1 MKPPILGHNTE
12 GSPVSI
18 NIDRLVETRMLI
30 QANSGAGKSWAIRR
44 ILEQTYGRIQHL
56 VIDVEDEFHTLREKF
71 DYVLAGRHGGDCPAD
86 VRSAQL
92 LARRLLELGTS
103 AIIGIYELKAHDRIR
118 FARLFLE
125 SLIDA
130 PRNLWHPVLVVVDE
144 AHMFCPQNGEAESA
158 AAVKDLM
165 TRGRKRGFCGV
176 LAVQRLSKLHKDAA
190 AEANNKLIGRSALDV
205 DMARAADELGFS
217 SKDDKAKLRTLKPG
231 QFFVFGPAISEIVI
245 EVRIGPVETT
255 HPKAGQRAT
264 APVPPPETVRKVLAQ
279 LADLPKEAEQ
289 EAQTAAEL
297 RRRVLELERELRAK
311 PKPEAPMPA
320 KVRRVEVPILKDGHL
335 SRLELAAEKLS
346 KSGESV
352 ITAARE
358 IADALKTLRN
368 GHNRPMPPIPPR
380 PPVTPVK
387 PVIRNERT
395 TDPDAK
401 LTGPEQKILDGLA
414 ELEALG
420 LPNPVRI
427 QVALLANYTHPQSTG
442 FVKALG
448 SLSTKGLITY
458 PTPGTV
464 AMTDSG
470 RDLGNQSERPLS
482 SAELHERVI
491 GLLQPIQGK
500 ILRELIDENGAP
512 IDRAD
517 LAARTGYTHVQ
528 STGFVKAIGRLSS
541 LGLIDYPQPGQIRA
555 RKLLFLEGES

>member
-1 MKPPILGHNTE
+1 MKPPILGNTVE

-158 AAVKDLM
+158 GAVKDLM

-217 SKDDKAKLRTLKPG
+217 SKDDKAKLRTLQPG
-231 QFFVFGPAISEIVI
+231 QFFVFGPAISDVVI

-311 PKPEAPMPA
+311 PKPEAPA
-320 KVRRVEVPILKDGHL
+320 KIERVEVPILKDGPL
-335 SRLELAAEKLS
+335 SRLESAAEKLS
-346 KSGESV
+346 KSGELV

-368 GHNRPMPPIPPR
+368 GRNGHNRPAP
-380 PPVTPVK
+380 PPVRPSTPPPDR
-387 PVIRNERT
+387 PVIRNQRT
-395 TDPDAK
+395 TDPNARQS
-401 LTGPEQKILDGLA
+401 GPEQRILDAIAWLESLGIDAPEQVAVAFLAGYTYGGGGFNNPRGALRTAGLVEYIAGDRIRLTEEGRGQARFPEQVLSSEELQSRVLQRLPGPERKIL
-414 ELEALG
+414 E
-420 LPNPVRI
+420 V
-427 QVALLANYTHPQSTG
+427 
-442 FVKALG
+442 
-448 SLSTKGLITY
+448 
-458 PTPGTV
+458 
-464 AMTDSG
+464 
-470 RDLGNQSERPLS
+470 
-482 SAELHERVI
+482 
-491 GLLQPIQGK
+491 
-500 ILRELIDENGAP
+500 ILRAYPDSLTNEECAEQS
-512 IDRAD
+512 
-517 LAARTGYTHVQ
+517 GYTHGGG
-528 STGFVKAIGRLSS
+528 GFNNPRGRLRT
-541 LGLIDYPQPGQIRA
+541 LGLIDYPQSGQVRA
-555 RKLLFLEGES
+555 RKLLFLEGGR